1 MLPRPK
7 VYYGWYIAWSYFFMN
22 FYWGGA
28 LLAGFSALF
37 IPIRESFG
45 LTATLLAVAIS
56 LRYGM
61 AVVGSPIVG
70 YIFDRHGPR
79 SLMVFATIATGG
91 GLLLLITSQ
100 STLMLFISFAIASV
114 GFAIYIAGTGPAVAA
129 NWFVRQRGRAI
140 GIVLA
145 GGGFGGPLVSMVV
158 WLEGQWDWR
167 VALAII
173 MAGLMVV
180 GIPGSLILR
189 HKPEQYGL
197 RPDGDPPQEAEGGRL
212 EHPATMAQPA
222 TESSV
227 SVAQALKTRA
237 LWFIVSGFVIV
248 SLGSGAINLLFIP
261 HLVEQGFSPT
271 TAGWTFA
278 AMGAINIGTTLMVG
292 WVSDVVDRRSLII
305 VSYLMQGGSLA
316 IFTFATEL
324 WHLVPFVILFA
335 LGPRVS
341 LLLVSSLLA
350 DYFGRSDF
358 GKIQSVLFSG
368 FTAANVAGPVMAG
381 AVHDTTG
388 SYTLIFAGYAASA
401 VIAVLVTVLVSRPYP
416 ETPTRAETHRLT

>member
-1 MLPRPK
+1 MLPKPK
-7 VYYGWYIAWSYFFMN
+7 VYYGWYIVWSYFFMN

-37 IPIRESFG
+37 IPIKESFG

-61 AVVGSPIVG
+61 AVIGSPVVG

-79 SLMVFATIATGG
+79 SLMLFATFATAG

-100 STLMLFISFAIASV
+100 STMMLFIAFAIASV

-167 VALAII
+167 IALAII
-173 MAGLMVV
+173 ITGLMIV

-197 RPDGDPPQEAEGGRL
+197 RPDGDQPQGTDIKWPER
-212 EHPATMAQPA
+212 PAAMAPPA
-222 TESSV
+222 TESNI

-237 LWFIVSGFVIV
+237 LWFTVSGFVIV

-316 IFTFATEL
+316 IFAFATEL

-368 FTAANVAGPVMAG
+368 LTAANVVGPVVAG
-381 AVHDTTG
+381 AVHDATG
-388 SYTLIFAGYAASA
+388 SYTLIFAGYAASV
-401 VIAVLVTVLVSRPYP
+401 VIAVLVTALVNRPRQEIP
-416 ETPTRAETHRLT
+416 AGAGSAG

>member
-1 MLPRPK
+1 MLPRPR

-37 IPIRESFG
+37 IPIKESFG

-61 AVVGSPIVG
+61 AVIGSPVVG

-79 SLMVFATIATGG
+79 SLMLFATLATGG
-91 GLLLLITSQ
+91 GLLLLIVSQ
-100 STLMLFISFAIASV
+100 STLMLFVAFAIASV

-167 VALAII
+167 IALAII
-173 MAGLMVV
+173 VAGLMIV

-197 RPDGDPPQEAEGGRL
+197 RPDGDQPQDAEIKWSER
-212 EHPATMAQPA
+212 PATTVPPA
-222 TESSV
+222 TESSI

-237 LWFIVSGFVIV
+237 LWFTVSGFVIV

-292 WVSDVVDRRSLII
+292 WVSDVVDRRNLII

-324 WHLVPFVILFA
+324 WHLVPFVMLFA

-368 FTAANVAGPVMAG
+368 FTAANVVGPVMAG

-388 SYTLIFAGYAASA
+388 SYRLIFAVYAAS
-401 VIAVLVTVLVSRPYP
+401 VILAVLVTTLVNRPRQ
-416 ETPTRAETHRLT
+416 EIPT

>member
-1 MLPRPK
+1 MLPRPR

-37 IPIRESFG
+37 TPIRESFG
-45 LTATLLAVAIS
+45 LTATMLAVAIS

-61 AVVGSPIVG
+61 AVFGSPIVG
-70 YIFDRHGPR
+70 YIFDRRGPR
-79 SLMVFATIATGG
+79 LLILFATFATGG
-91 GLLLLITSQ
+91 GLLLLIISH
-100 STLMLFISFAIASV
+100 SIVLLFISFTIASV

-158 WLEGQWDWR
+158 WLEGEWGWR
-167 VALAII
+167 TALII
-173 MAGLMVV
+173 IIAGLMIVS
-180 GIPGSLILR
+180 IPGSLILR
-189 HKPEQYGL
+189 HRPEQYGL
-197 RPDGDPPQEAEGGRL
+197 KPDGDPL
-212 EHPATMAQPA
+212 EEEDSGQPEHSATAAQPTA
-222 TESSV
+222 GSDISV
-227 SVAQALKTRA
+227 EQALKTRA
-237 LWFIVSGFVIV
+237 LWFIVSGFVIM
-248 SLGSGAINLLFIP
+248 SLGSGAMNLLFIP
-261 HLVEQGFSPT
+261 HLVDQGFSPT

-292 WVSDVVDRRSLII
+292 WISDVLDRRSLII
-305 VSYLMQGGSLA
+305 ASYLMQGASLA
-316 IFTFATEL
+316 IFAFATEL
-324 WHLVPFVILFA
+324 WHLLPFVILFA

-350 DYFGRSDF
+350 DYFGRSHF

-368 FTAANVAGPVMAG
+368 FTAANVIGPVAAG
-381 AVHDTTG
+381 VVHDTTG
-388 SYTLIFAGYAASA
+388 SYTLIFAGYAGLA
-401 VIAVLVTVLVSRPYP
+401 VLAVLVTILVNRP
-416 ETPTRAETHRLT
+416 HQ

>member
-1 MLPRPK
+1 MLPRPR

-37 IPIRESFG
+37 IPIKESFG

-61 AVVGSPIVG
+61 AVIGSPVVG

-79 SLMVFATIATGG
+79 SLMLFATLATGG
-91 GLLLLITSQ
+91 GLLLLIVSQ
-100 STLMLFISFAIASV
+100 STLMLFVAFAIASV

-167 VALAII
+167 IALAII
-173 MAGLMVV
+173 IAGLMIV

-197 RPDGDPPQEAEGGRL
+197 MPDGDQPQDAEIKWPERS
-212 EHPATMAQPA
+212 ATMAPPA
-222 TESSV
+222 TESSI

-237 LWFIVSGFVIV
+237 LWLTVSGFVIV

-305 VSYLMQGGSLA
+305 VSYLMQGSSLA

-381 AVHDTTG
+381 AVHDATG
-388 SYTLIFAGYAASA
+388 SYTLIFAGYAAA
-401 VIAVLVTVLVSRPYP
+401 ALIAVLLTTLVNRPRQEIP
-416 ETPTRAETHRLT
+416 AGAGSAG

>member
-1 MLPRPK
+1 MLPRPR

-37 IPIRESFG
+37 IPIKESFG

-61 AVVGSPIVG
+61 AVIGSPVVG

-79 SLMVFATIATGG
+79 SLMLFATLATGG
-91 GLLLLITSQ
+91 GLLLLIISQ
-100 STLMLFISFAIASV
+100 STLMLFVAFAIASV

-167 VALAII
+167 IALAII
-173 MAGLMVV
+173 IAGLMIV

-197 RPDGDPPQEAEGGRL
+197 RPDGDQPQETGVKWPER
-212 EHPATMAQPA
+212 PATMVPST
-222 TESSV
+222 TESSI

-237 LWFIVSGFVIV
+237 LWFTVSGFVIV

-316 IFTFATEL
+316 IFAFATEL

-368 FTAANVAGPVMAG
+368 FTAANVVGPVMAG
-381 AVHDTTG
+381 AVHDATG
-388 SYTLIFAGYAASA
+388 SYTLIFAGYAALA
-401 VIAVLVTVLVSRPYP
+401 VIAVLVTTLVNRPRQEIP
-416 ETPTRAETHRLT
+416 AGAGSAG